1 MCHMREISWR
11 SNVMR
16 YRCAP
21 SAAVAFF
28 VAASSLPQPVFAMTT
43 IANTLALFAEQPDAA
58 VKVVEA
64 HLARATDLSGEGARV
79 FLSLNEK
86 KIREQASESK
96 SRFETNTQR
105 ALEGIAISIKDLFDV
120 KDEVTSAGST
130 VLRSRVAAS
139 EDAPAVA
146 RLRNAG
152 AIPFGRT
159 NMTEFAFSGVG
170 LNPHYGTPR
179 NVWGRNAD
187 GSGRIPGGSSSGA
200 GVSVADGMCIAGLG
214 TDTGGSVRVP
224 AALNGVVGFKPS
236 AYRVP
241 VLGSIP
247 LSVAHDSIGPL
258 ANCVD
263 DCARIDAVLSGQAYS
278 THALDLRGVKL
289 LKPQSI
295 IWQDLDPE
303 VERATLAAIE
313 RLKSAGAMIVEA
325 PLDPLDEVLRMV
337 NPGVSALALDWHDEH
352 IKLDGVGYDPRVW
365 KRMQLGREVT
375 RQRQSQATAGRRFW
389 IDKMNMQL
397 ANYDALICPTVACI
411 APEIEPLVV
420 DDEAFFTANL
430 RILRNTGWVNA
441 LDGCAITLPCHVA
454 SEAPVGLQIV
464 CAHARDAHLLALA
477 RSIEQI
483 LEHRNA

>member
-1 MCHMREISWR
+1 MSIQSLTKKF
-11 SNVMR
+11 SDQ
-16 YRCAP
+16 P
-21 SAAVAFF
+21 SALIESAE
-28 VAASSLPQPVFAMTT
+28 LQ
-43 IANTLALFAEQPDAA
+43 LAHAID
-58 VKVVEA
+58 K
-64 HLARATDLSGEGARV
+64 TGEGTRV
-79 FLSLNEK
+79 FLSLDEK
-86 KIREQASESK
+86 KIREQASASK
-96 SRFETNTQR
+96 ARFETNAQR
-105 ALEGIAISIKDLFDV
+105 ALEGITISIKDLFDV
-120 KDEVTSAGST
+120 KDEVTTAGST
-130 VLRSRVAAS
+130 VLRSRAPAS

-146 RLRNAG
+146 RLRDAG
-152 AIPFGRT
+152 AIVFGRT

-179 NVWGRNAD
+179 NVWGRNAN
-187 GSGRIPGGSSSGA
+187 STGRIPGGSSSGA
-200 GVSVADGMCIAGLG
+200 GVSVADEMCAAALG

-224 AALNGVVGFKPS
+224 AALNGIVGFKPS

-263 DCARIDAVLSGQAYS
+263 DCARIDAVLSGQSYS
-278 THALDLRGVKL
+278 IHALDLRGVRL

-295 IWQDLDPE
+295 VWQDLDPE

-313 RLKSAGAMIVEA
+313 RLQAAGATIVEA

-352 IKLDGVGYDPRVW
+352 IKMNGVGYDPRVW

-375 RQRQSQATAGRRFW
+375 RQRQSQSMASRRFW

-411 APEIEPLVV
+411 APKIEPLLA
-420 DDEAFFTANL
+420 DDDTFFTTNL
-430 RILRNTGWVNA
+430 RILRNTAWVNA
-441 LDGCAITLPCHVA
+441 LDGCAITLPCHA
-454 SEAPVGLQIV
+454 KHEAPVGLQLV
-464 CAHARDAHLLALA
+464 GTHARDAHILALA
-477 RSIEQI
+477 RACENHTKSID
-483 LEHRNA
+483 